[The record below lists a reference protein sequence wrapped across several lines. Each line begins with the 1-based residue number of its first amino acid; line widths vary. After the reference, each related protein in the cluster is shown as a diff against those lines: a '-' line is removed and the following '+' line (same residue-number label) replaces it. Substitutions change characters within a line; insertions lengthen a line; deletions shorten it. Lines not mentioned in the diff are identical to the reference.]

1 MQTLYISKP
10 QTKKQDAQISEV
22 FPKKYNPLLS
32 NKLFLWYNFKR
43 ISYLNNLKSLS
54 KKIILLFLTFL
65 ALGGVSFL
73 LLRQKREVPVVKTS
87 AEIKVVKNPV
97 EILDIDSD
105 EDGLKDWEETLW
117 KLDPKNSDT
126 DGNGVSDAEEVK
138 NKITEIDTSKS
149 EDVAMGETGI
159 ENESS
164 ANDTETDIISK
175 KLFAEYINLKQSGNF
190 NEESVT
196 ATVNNLVADEIQNKK
211 AVQYYFLKDI
221 KTFPSGNK
229 SLLKSYGDSFA
240 SIRNRYENQ
249 YLDNPLVKEGE
260 VANLVDPKFQ
270 EGLIRFSDAY
280 KKMAA
285 ELSKLSVPKDLAE
298 THMEILNAY
307 MASSDGLKELSMIS
321 SDPVMAMIG
330 TQRHIEATE
339 KESLFLE
346 TIAENFYD
354 NGVVFSENEAS
365 DMWNNI

>member
-1 MQTLYISKP
+1 MFPPKSPASCCLTNFLFGIISVK
-10 QTKKQDAQISEV
+10 
-22 FPKKYNPLLS
+22 FH
-32 NKLFLWYNFKR
+32 
-43 ISYLNNLKSLS
+43 LNNLKSRS

-65 ALGGVSFL
+65 ALGGASFL
-73 LLRQKREVPVVKTS
+73 LLKQKMEAPVTNTV
-87 AEIKVVKNPV
+87 AEIKIVRNPV

-105 EDGLKDWEETLW
+105 DDGLKDWEETLW
-117 KLDPKNSDT
+117 KLDPNNPDT
-126 DGNGVSDAEEVK
+126 DSDGIPDAEEVK
-138 NKITEIDTSKS
+138 KKIKEIDTSK
-149 EDVAMGETGI
+149 GETVGLDEIGI
-159 ENESS
+159 ENESF
-164 ANDTETDIISK
+164 ANDTETDILSK

-211 AVQYYFLKDI
+211 FVQYYFPKDI

-229 SLLKSYGDSFA
+229 SLLKSYGNSFA
-240 SIRNRYENQ
+240 SIRNKYEKQ

-280 KKMAA
+280 KKMAV
-285 ELSKLSVPKDLAE
+285 ELSKLSVPKDLSE
-298 THMEILNAY
+298 MHMEILNAY

-339 KESLFLE
+339 KENLFLE
-346 TIAENFYD
+346 AVAENFYD
-354 NGVVFSENEAS
+354 NGVVFSENEAG